1 MRKIIITLGIVVAI
15 LALFPLMV
23 RYVLIG
29 IVLAVSD
36 LLETVG
42 TLF

>member
-1 MRKIIITLGIVVAI
+1 MRKIIITLGIVAGS

-23 RYVLIG
+23 RHVLIS
-29 IVLAVSD
+29 IVLMVSD

>member
-1 MRKIIITLGIVVAI
+1 MRKIIITLGIVAGS
-15 LALFPLMV
+15 LALFLLMV

-29 IVLAVSD
+29 IVLVVSD